1 VSQQQQAAPAK
12 AGAVAKVDASGPVS
26 VQALRQLA
34 DQVLPQIVAALP
46 AALKPAADRFARCLI
61 TEFQRNESLAQCTGL
76 SLLGCAVQAAQLG
89 LEIGGPLG
97 QAYLVPY
104 RNTKRGVHEAQFQI
118 GYRGFIALAHR
129 TGKVQT
135 FHAHPVR
142 ENDEFDLVLGTEP
155 RIHHKP
161 AKTDRGPIVGVYAL
175 LRTTNGGRDFEYMS
189 LSEITEHR
197 GRYSKQRGNGASP
210 WDSAFEE
217 MARKTPI
224 RRIAKRVPL
233 SVELTQAAVLSEY
246 DDEGVPQN
254 LAGLVN
260 LPGGAAGAIES
271 RAGRLRQ
278 RMAGVRVQAEAQVE
292 PEREPEPEPSAVPPA
307 ETGDPDQDPYAGNSQ
322 NTDAL
327 RR

>member
-1 VSQQQQAAPAK
+1 VSQQQTAAAPASGS
-12 AGAVAKVDASGPVS
+12 GAVAKVDARGPVS

-61 TEFQRNESLAQCTGL
+61 TEFQRNEQLANCTGL

-104 RNTKRGVHEAQFQI
+104 RNQKKGVREAQFQI

-129 TGKVQT
+129 TEKVQL
-135 FHAHPVR
+135 FAAHSVR
-142 ENDEFDLVLGTEP
+142 ENDEFDLTLGTEP
-155 RIHHKP
+155 RVHHKP
-161 AKTDRGPIVGVYAL
+161 ARADRGQIVGVYAV

-189 LSEITEHR
+189 LTEITEHR
-197 GRYSKQRGNGASP
+197 ARYSKQRGDGPSP

-217 MARKTPI
+217 MAKKTPI
-224 RRIAKRVPL
+224 RRISKRVPL
-233 SVELTQAAVLSEY
+233 SVEMTRAAVLSEY
-246 DDEGVPQN
+246 DDEGIAQD
-254 LAGLVN
+254 LGALVS

-278 RMAGVRVQAEAQVE
+278 RMAGVRVQTEATVE
-292 PEREPEPEPSAVPPA
+292 PEPDPAQPPPA
-307 ETGDPDQDPYAGNSQ
+307 ETGDPEQDPYQGNDQ